1 MSFLFL
7 SLLSSPSRDPRCLHQ
22 RHHPFSSYMS
32 TSFSLDTVMIVIRT
46 ATATA
51 NGDLGNLAIVSTA
64 CRRLRLIAAIG
75 LFAYFPPSTLLT
87 SILSCSPLMMLI
99 LLPAHGIFP
108 CYSYSYIATY
118 YSYTLARGMLYLL
131 FNPSTLLFVPLGYP
145 MTYRHS
151 FLPHVYPRSRSLS
164 FPVLSAFL
172 IITFWSGHLCTSRT
186 LSFIFSYFH
195 CIWPS
200 TVVKYNTML
209 GCSITTTYRY
219 WYLDTTMS
227 RYY

>member
-1 MSFLFL
+1 
-7 SLLSSPSRDPRCLHQ
+7 
-22 RHHPFSSYMS
+22 MS

-87 SILSCSPLMMLI
+87 SIMSCSPLMMLI

-108 CYSYSYIATY
+108 RYSYSYIATY
-118 YSYTLARGMLYLL
+118 YSYTLARSMLYLL

-151 FLPHVYPRSRSLS
+151 FLPHVYPRSRSFFSRS
-164 FPVLSAFL
+164 FCLLNHYFL
-172 IITFWSGHLCTSRT
+172 VWSSMH
-186 LSFIFSYFH
+186 FSYIVLHLFVFPLH
-195 CIWPS
+195 MALYCCKIQYHPRLLNYNDIQVLVSRHHDVTVLLVLEPAFPS
-200 TVVKYNTML
+200 V
-209 GCSITTTYRY
+209 SQ
-219 WYLDTTMS
+219 
-227 RYY
+227 